1 MPDASEAGGRRRRI
15 LTAFYGPHDLR
26 LPVALESERWE
37 QVAGQKEGRK
47 VPTNEQLREL
57 EAPLSSK
64 EQELALGRRVT
75 MGAAEGR
82 GNGEGQ
88 GEAAARVEW
97 IDTFPFPQPVPLTPL
112 DSLVEGA
119 NNKARL

>member
-1 MPDASEAGGRRRRI
+1 MLLAEKATCTHADTFHASAQMPDASEAGGRRRRI

-75 MGAAEGR
+75 QMVAQDLRFAF
-82 GNGEGQ
+82 NGKCNRSSVG
-88 GEAAARVEW
+88 
-97 IDTFPFPQPVPLTPL
+97 
-112 DSLVEGA
+112 
-119 NNKARL
+119 K